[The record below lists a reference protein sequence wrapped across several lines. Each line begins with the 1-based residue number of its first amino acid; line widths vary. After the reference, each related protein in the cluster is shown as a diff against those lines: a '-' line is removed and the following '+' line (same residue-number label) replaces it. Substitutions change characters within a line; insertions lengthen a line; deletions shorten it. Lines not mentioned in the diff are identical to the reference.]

1 MQMDG
6 NEKEL
11 AGNSPALTSK
21 STHAFFFIS
30 FSSFLSP

>member
-1 MQMDG
+1 MEMDG

-21 STHAFFFIS
+21 STHAFF
-30 FSSFLSP
+30 SFLSP